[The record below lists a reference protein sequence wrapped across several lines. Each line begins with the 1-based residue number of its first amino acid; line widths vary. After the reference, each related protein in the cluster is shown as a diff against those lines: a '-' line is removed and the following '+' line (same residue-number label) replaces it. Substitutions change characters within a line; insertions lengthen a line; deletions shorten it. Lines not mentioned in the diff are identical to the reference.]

1 MTDTVWSS
9 LPKVPTEV
17 CIGPSLK
24 GEKASPGGDLKRIK
38 KGPRSVCHGKFVYL
52 CVCVY
57 FMSAYGVYRCIP
69 DLFFAASGQP
79 MPF

>member
-24 GEKASPGGDLKRIK
+24 GKRHHQGVILENEEGAWVRVSWK
-38 KGPRSVCHGKFVYL
+38 V
-52 CVCVY
+52 CVCVFHVCLLY
-57 FMSAYGVYRCIP
+57 VQMYT
-69 DLFFAASGQP
+69 
-79 MPF
+79 